1 MLNTVNDVEEIINN
15 KSVLIKSSCPINE
28 YVSSGLKWV
37 SSQKAIAPRQINLFT
52 LEVPIPDTDLLE
64 DELIINPGAILFEK
78 GIENDSTSFVF
89 DFDPVNYG
97 SLSIE
102 GVSLSNNLILELFN
116 DEGAIKKQKL
126 KAETNINYIHPGVYK
141 LRVFEDLNNDKKWTP
156 GVVNKSKL
164 SEFVYIYPDVIKIKP
179 NWELE
184 IVLNLKN

>member
-1 MLNTVNDVEEIINN
+1 M
-15 KSVLIKSSCPINE
+15 
-28 YVSSGLKWV
+28 
-37 SSQKAIAPRQINLFT
+37 
-52 LEVPIPDTDLLE
+52 
-64 DELIINPGAILFEK
+64 
-78 GIENDSTSFVF
+78 
-89 DFDPVNYG
+89 
-97 SLSIE
+97 SIE

-116 DEGAIKKQKL
+116 DEGVIKKQKL